1 MAFDFKKLRAL
12 MIEKYG
18 SQMDIMIRSSS
29 DGLFILLLEQP
40 FL

>member
-18 SQMDIMIRSSS
+18 SQTEFAKAYNNHHKRKEDR
-29 DGLFILLLEQP
+29 L
-40 FL
+40 